1 MPSLTS
7 GPQTAEIESVQMKEL
22 LDKLSSYNLF
32 NYLLPGTVFVA
43 AAQRISAH
51 RFKDE
56 NIVVE
61 LFLYYFIG
69 MVISRI
75 GSLTIEP
82 ALKKLKFI
90 EFAEYKDFI
99 QACKTDAKLDVL
111 SEQNNT
117 YRTLCAVFISLGI
130 LKAYDLA
137 VAWKPRT
144 ANTAVVVALFLVF
157 AFAYRKQTGYV
168 RKRVGAAIA
177 KS

>member
-1 MPSLTS
+1 
-7 GPQTAEIESVQMKEL
+7 MKEL

-32 NYLLPGTVFVA
+32 NYLLPGTIFVA
-43 AAQRISAH
+43 AAQRISTH
-51 RFKDE
+51 TFKDE
-56 NIVVE
+56 NVVVQ

-69 MVISRI
+69 MVISRL

-82 ALKKLKFI
+82 ALKKLKFV

-99 QACKTDAKLDVL
+99 RACKTDAKIEVL

-117 YRTLCAVFISLGI
+117 YRTLCAVFVSLGI

-137 VAWKPRT
+137 VAWRPRT
-144 ANTAVVVALFLVF
+144 TNTAVLVGLFLLFVF
-157 AFAYRKQTGYV
+157 AYQKQTRYV

-177 KS
+177 KD